1 MNMAGHIPVDKLRFY
16 RNTVRLPYDGEG
28 SRGYSAR
35 FGFFTCESCDVPEGK
50 HGYLLDAQITHYCDD
65 CGGPLIMWIRR

>member
-1 MNMAGHIPVDKLRFY
+1 MTIPVDKLRFY

-35 FGFFTCESCDVPEGK
+35 FGFFTCEACDVPEGK
-50 HGYLLDAQITHYCDD
+50 HGYLLDAAITHYCDD
-65 CGGPLIMWIRR
+65 CGGSLIMWIKL